1 MAPMVLSIAG
11 DNLFSKELENLN
23 MLPKRAESQPNS
35 GGLRDLPPDDVL
47 FGQTPT
53 MELVR
58 RRAEKICKADVP
70 LLLMGPAGSGKELV
84 ARWVHAHSA
93 SSGGQFVKVNCA
105 AIPGSLLE
113 SELFGYEKG
122 SFTGANTSKPGRVEL
137 ADKGTLFLDEI
148 GDLSSELQS
157 KLLHF
162 LQDGHFSRIGGEVEK
177 SVETRLICTSNKDL
191 EREVEAQR
199 FRADLF
205 YRISVVQIKLP
216 SLYERRDDIPMVAE
230 YLKGSFEQQF
240 ERKSEPFGPE
250 MLEYF
255 RALPWPGNMREF
267 ANEIARHVLVGP
279 DAEATRP
286 APQVLAGAVRRRA
299 KSEKTLS
306 LKHVAR
312 DAIREME
319 RSTILQA
326 LQNNRWNRRKAAQ
339 ALKISYRALIYK
351 IRESGIAPTRQKQ
364 PPLNPQE

>member
-1 MAPMVLSIAG
+1 MARLVLPVAG
-11 DNLFSKELENLN
+11 HNFSSKEHENVN
-23 MLPKRAESQPNS
+23 MVPRRAESQPNN
-35 GGLRDLPPDDVL
+35 GGLRELPPDEVL
-47 FGQTPT
+47 FGQTPM

-70 LLLMGPAGSGKELV
+70 LLLLGPAGSGKELV
-84 ARWVHAHSA
+84 ARWVHTHSA
-93 SSGGQFVKVNCA
+93 FSAGQFVKVNCA
-105 AIPGSLLE
+105 AIPGNLLE

-122 SFTGANTSKPGRVEL
+122 AFTGANTCKPGRVEM

-148 GDLSSELQS
+148 GDLSPELQS

-162 LQDGHFSRIGGEVEK
+162 LQDGRFSRIGGEAER
-177 SVETRLICTSNKDL
+177 SVETRLICASNKEL
-191 EREVEAQR
+191 EREIEAQR

-205 YRISVVQIKLP
+205 YRVSVVQIKLP
-216 SLYERRDDIPMVAE
+216 SLYDRRDDIPMVAK
-230 YLKGSFEQQF
+230 YLKASFEREF

-255 RALPWPGNMREF
+255 RSLPWPGNMREF

-279 DAEATRP
+279 DAAATQITPR
-286 APQVLAGAVRRRA
+286 AIAGAIGRRA
-299 KSEKTLS
+299 KTERALS

-326 LQNNRWNRRKAAQ
+326 LQKNRWNRRKAAQ